1 LRAISLVVAFC
12 SSGSGDGAGDHLGN
26 GTDGV
31 QRALAVSLHAFDFAA
46 DIFGGLGGLFCQS
59 LTSLATTANPLPASP
74 ARAASMVAFRASSL
88 GLLRDGSDH
97 LEHLTDFGAGIT
109 ELGHGAIGLFGEFHW
124 SPAVEVLSKLLAKQ

>member
-59 LTSLATTANPLPASP
+59 LTSLATTANLCLLRRRVPLPWWRSE
-74 ARAASMVAFRASSL
+74 RAALVCCAMEVITSS
-88 GLLRDGSDH
+88 
-97 LEHLTDFGAGIT
+97 T
-109 ELGHGAIGLFGEFHW
+109 
-124 SPAVEVLSKLLAKQ
+124 